1 MTHRFLQGVTRAL
14 LAMGGVPIPEGV
26 IVTRDQKDFDY
37 KETFPA
43 VVKPTRMENSVGVE
57 LVHTKEEMEVAARR
71 GNFAE
76 ARNAQEQV
84 RFWILGQYDSCLTHG
99 VQNR

>member
-1 MTHRFLQGVTRAL
+1 MYMHHGFLEGVTRAL

-26 IVTRDQKDFDY
+26 VITRDQNDFDY

-57 LVHTKEEMEVAARR
+57 LVHNKEEMEAAL
-71 GNFAE
+71 
-76 ARNAQEQV
+76 EQAWLYGDTAVVEVFKAGREV
-84 RFWILGQYDSCLTHG
+84 RCS
-99 VQNR
+99 R